1 MSEKSFS
8 KGLEG
13 VIADETRIGLV
24 DGEQGRLY
32 YRGYAIEDL
41 VARQSFDEVA
51 YLLLFGSFPTAPELE
66 RFQKQLFEFQ
76 RLPASVLEVVE
87 AMPAHL
93 HPMEVLQ
100 SAVAVLGEIRP
111 GALRVRRAS
120 GPDGTKRSVVEPR
133 ELLESDTLRV
143 LAAIPSIV
151 AARHRLEQ
159 KLPLLEPSPERS
171 YLENFLFMFNGQAP
185 TAEDVHVFGVC
196 EMLQMEHGFNAS
208 TFTARTVAS
217 TLAPVHTSISSA
229 IGALCGILHGG
240 ADEAAFVMARDDVGS
255 PEAAAGYVA
264 GVLAKG
270 ERIMG
275 VGHREYKTLD
285 PRASVLK
292 GLADQ
297 LNASKG
303 GEKERIFRTLVAV
316 EAAVAAEMQK
326 KGQKIYANV
335 EFYKGSVFHALDIPS
350 KYFTCMFA
358 IARAFGWCAHVLEL
372 WQDHRI
378 YRPSAAFIEQVGRPV
393 PGRA

>member
-1 MSEKSFS
+1 
-8 KGLEG
+8 
-13 VIADETRIGLV
+13 
-24 DGEQGRLY
+24 
-32 YRGYAIEDL
+32 
-41 VARQSFDEVA
+41 
-51 YLLLFGSFPTAPELE
+51 
-66 RFQKQLFEFQ
+66 
-76 RLPASVLEVVE
+76 
-87 AMPAHL
+87 
-93 HPMEVLQ
+93 
-100 SAVAVLGEIRP
+100 
-111 GALRVRRAS
+111 
-120 GPDGTKRSVVEPR
+120 
-133 ELLESDTLRV
+133 
-143 LAAIPSIV
+143 
-151 AARHRLEQ
+151 
-159 KLPLLEPSPERS
+159 
-171 YLENFLFMFNGQAP
+171 
-185 TAEDVHVFGVC
+185 
-196 EMLQMEHGFNAS
+196 
-208 TFTARTVAS
+208 
-217 TLAPVHTSISSA
+217 
-229 IGALCGILHGG
+229 
-240 ADEAAFVMARDDVGS
+240 MARDDVGS

>member
-24 DGEQGRLY
+24 DGEQGRLF

-41 VARQSFDEVA
+41 VAKKSFDEVA
-51 YLLLFGSFPTAPELE
+51 HLLLFGNFPNAEELG
-66 RFQKQLFEFQ
+66 RFQRRLVEFQ
-76 RLPASVLEVVE
+76 RLPERVLGLVS
-87 AMPAHL
+87 AMPPHL

-100 SAVAVLGEIRP
+100 AAVAALGELRP
-111 GALRVRRAS
+111 GALRVRREADPS
-120 GPDGTKRSVVEPR
+120 GTKRSVVEPR
-133 ELLESDTLRV
+133 ELLETDTLRV
-143 LAAIPSIV
+143 LGAIPSIV

-159 KLPLLEPSPERS
+159 KLPVLEPSPDRS
-171 YLENFLFMFNGQAP
+171 YLENFLTMFSGQPPSA
-185 TAEDVHVFGVC
+185 DVHVFGVC

-240 ADEAAFVMARDDVGS
+240 ADEAAFVMARDGVGS
-255 PEAAAGYVA
+255 PEAAPGYVA

-285 PRASVLK
+285 PRAAVLK
-292 GLADQ
+292 GLAER

-335 EFYKGSVFHALDIPS
+335 EFYKGSVFYALDIPPR
-350 KYFTCMFA
+350 YFTCMFA
-358 IARAFGWCAHVLEL
+358 IARAFGWASHVLEL

-378 YRPSAAFIEQVGRPV
+378 YRPSAAFVEQIGRAV
-393 PGRA
+393 PGES